1 MSSSR
6 ISVAAGTAS
15 KDPVARTMTG
25 GRTMLFAVAGGAA
38 VGNLYWAQP
47 LLEEI
52 ARSLGVPA
60 SVAGLLVTVT
70 QVGYAVGIFLLVPL
84 GDLLNRRRLIPTV
97 LAVSGFALAGAAAA
111 PSWVALFVALL
122 LVGVTAVGAQL
133 LIPLAS
139 ELAEPAERGR
149 VVGTIASG
157 ALIGILLSRTI
168 SGIVA
173 DLLGWR
179 AIYVLAAV
187 AAWVLAI
194 VMARVVPTLPPRPAM
209 SYPSLLRSVFTAIG
223 SHRAVPITLVLGA
236 ATFGTFT
243 MFWTALTFLL
253 TAPPFSYSLST
264 IGLVGLAGLAGALI
278 ARRAGRLHDRGLSV
292 PVTGAA
298 LSLGIV
304 SLGLAALGATSIVVL
319 LVAIVAFDV
328 ATQAGLVLNQTRLL
342 SIDPAARSR
351 MNTAFVTSNFIGGA
365 LGSAAAGLLW
375 NTGGWVAVLLG
386 GIGALAV
393 ATLVWAANR
402 RALAT
407 AVAPS

>member
-1 MSSSR
+1 
-6 ISVAAGTAS
+6 
-15 KDPVARTMTG
+15 MTG
-25 GRTMLFAVAGGAA
+25 GRTLLFAVAGGAA
-38 VGNLYWAQP
+38 IGNLYWAQP

-97 LAVSGFALAGAAAA
+97 LAASGVALAGAAAA
-111 PSWVALFVALL
+111 PTWVALFGALL

-157 ALIGILLSRTI
+157 ALIGILLSRTV

-187 AAWVLAI
+187 AAWALAI
-194 VMARVVPTLPPRPAM
+194 VMARVIPALPPRPAM
-209 SYPSLLRSVFTAIG
+209 SYASLLRSVFTAVG
-223 SHRAVPITLVLGA
+223 SHRAVPVTLVLGA
-236 ATFGTFT
+236 ATFGTFAL
-243 MFWTALTFLL
+243 FWTALTFLL

-278 ARRAGRLHDRGLSV
+278 ARRTGRLHDRGLSV

-298 LSLGIV
+298 LALGII
-304 SLGLAALGATSIVVL
+304 SLALAALGQTSILVL

-328 ATQAGLVLNQTRLL
+328 ATQASLVLNQTRLL

-375 NTGGWVAVLLG
+375 NTGGWIAVLLG
-386 GIGALAV
+386 GITTLALAL
-393 ATLVWAANR
+393 LVWAANR
-402 RALAT
+402 RTLTT
-407 AVAPS
+407 AVAHS